1 MKSIEEVREFFKN
14 DRFATQS
21 GMYIEDVGEHYSKC
35 ALKITDMHRNAIG
48 GLMGGVSFTLA
59 DFAFAVAENR
69 QNIGTVSLNTS
80 IAFLSQPKGEMLFA
94 EAHLQKDGR
103 TTCYYSVDVYDELG
117 TKVANAV
124 ITGFHTVR

>member
-21 GMYIEDVGEHYSKC
+21 GMYIEEVGEHYARCS
-35 ALKITDMHRNAIG
+35 LKITDMHRNAVG

-59 DFAFAVAENR
+59 DFAFAVAENQ

-103 TTCYYSVDVYDELG
+103 TTCYYSVDVYDELE
-117 TKVANAV
+117 TKVANAL